1 MKTII
6 TPILLVF
13 LLIIATAT
21 SNKQNDK
28 EVDKVGK
35 MISENEEHISKAN
48 AVVKVADQQQI
59 ERMNKLRETVCKLE
73 KEKQMLKSTLELTKN
88 ELVVIKE
95 VLYMNPTD
103 SNGY

>member
-6 TPILLVF
+6 TPILLLF

-21 SNKQNDK
+21 SNKQDDK
-28 EVDKVGK
+28 KVDRVEK
-35 MISENEEHISKAN
+35 MINESKEHVSKAN
-48 AVVKVADQQQI
+48 AVVQVADQQQK
-59 ERMNKLRETVCKLE
+59 EKMNELRKTVCKLE

-95 VLYMNPTD
+95 VVYVNSTD
-103 SNGY
+103 STKY